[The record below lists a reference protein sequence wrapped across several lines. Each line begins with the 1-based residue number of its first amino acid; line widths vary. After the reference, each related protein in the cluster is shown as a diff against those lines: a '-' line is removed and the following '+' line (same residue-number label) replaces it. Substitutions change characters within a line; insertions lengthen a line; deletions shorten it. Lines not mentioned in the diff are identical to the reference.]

1 MQRERERVINNHV
14 EVGSVSDEKYL
25 KAIERLAEGYE
36 YEEVQTLLEDTPT
49 GTKKKVIRTK
59 KHMPP
64 SFQAATYLLKRN
76 HKHDIPAKDPVEV
89 QSENMQK
96 FKLEKF

>member
-1 MQRERERVINNHV
+1 M
-14 EVGSVSDEKYL
+14 SADDKYL
-25 KAIERLAEGYE
+25 AAIEKLANGYE

-64 SFQAATYLLKRN
+64 NFQAATYLLKRN
-76 HKHDIPAKDPVEV
+76 NRQIIPVGEPIEV
-89 QSENMQK
+89 PKEK
-96 FKLEKF
+96 VHEFKVEKF